1 MSKQDLTFWQTKTLE
16 QMSDEEWESL
26 CDGCGKCCRV
36 RLQDDETEEIHTT
49 AVACK
54 LLDTKSCRCRD
65 YQNRKKIVPTCLV
78 LRPLSD
84 QLIELLPDTC
94 AYRLLTKGDELPNWH
109 PLISGDPL
117 SVVNAGVSVSGK
129 VISEQYIHAD
139 DLEDHIID

>member
-117 SVVNAGVSVSGK
+117 SVVNVGVSVSGK